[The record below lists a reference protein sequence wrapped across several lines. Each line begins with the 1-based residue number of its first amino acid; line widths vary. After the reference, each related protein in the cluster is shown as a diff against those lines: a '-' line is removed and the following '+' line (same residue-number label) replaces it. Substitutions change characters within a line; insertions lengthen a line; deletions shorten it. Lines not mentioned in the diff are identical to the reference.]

1 MSRHRIHPVKRWL
14 YRRADNYQQNLK
26 ILIAG
31 FGTLV
36 LGGLLIVGSEFFL
49 RSSTVQEALAL
60 IGLILAGVGIILAAF
75 GYICLSVL
83 RLFRILSTNQTDD

>member
-1 MSRHRIHPVKRWL
+1 MIPPALRNWL
-14 YRRADNYQQNLK
+14 LRRADNYQQNLK
-26 ILIAG
+26 ILITG
-31 FGTLV
+31 FGTFV

-49 RSSTVQEALAL
+49 HSSVLQETLAF

-83 RLFRILSTNQTDD
+83 RLFRILSTNKTDD